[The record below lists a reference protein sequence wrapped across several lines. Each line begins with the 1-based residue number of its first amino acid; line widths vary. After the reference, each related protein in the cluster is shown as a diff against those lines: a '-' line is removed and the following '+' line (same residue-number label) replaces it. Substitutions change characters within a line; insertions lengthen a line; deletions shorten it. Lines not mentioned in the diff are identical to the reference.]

1 VGDAAVLERLLGLVD
16 GLADNV
22 RDDGI
27 RPGRRRGAVA
37 PDDQA
42 HLRGAPARLRLLV
55 ADAPVRAHDDAEGAA
70 ADLLVGEA
78 GVVEMLLRHVE
89 PLAADIRDR
98 LRVCVAAAT
107 CQRGGE
113 GYEGKPLDIHSKD
126 AIIANVRYQ
135 IRTAA
140 RVDTY
145 SEMAMIAKMRYRG
158 ESLSEAA
165 IEALRRKIAGA
176 DNGWFFAQI
185 ADRVAERRSELGLS
199 QQDLARLV
207 GTTQSAIA
215 RLERGGRPPR
225 IDTLLKIAE
234 ALDTELA
241 VELRP
246 RRPLKEE

>member
-1 VGDAAVLERLLGLVD
+1 
-16 GLADNV
+16 
-22 RDDGI
+22 
-27 RPGRRRGAVA
+27 
-37 PDDQA
+37 
-42 HLRGAPARLRLLV
+42 
-55 ADAPVRAHDDAEGAA
+55 
-70 ADLLVGEA
+70 
-78 GVVEMLLRHVE
+78 M
-89 PLAADIRDR
+89 
-98 LRVCVAAAT
+98 
-107 CQRGGE
+107 
-113 GYEGKPLDIHSKD
+113 
-126 AIIANVRYQ
+126 
-135 IRTAA
+135 
-140 RVDTY
+140 VDTY

-165 IEALRRKIAGA
+165 IEALRRRIAGA